1 MRAHWGDDTHQEVLL
16 GRPAYL
22 GLEPVRVSS
31 LLDASAVAP
40 ERRNSAEM
48 HQMVPPFRNN
58 GGPWST
64 LRVHLAPPPAF
75 SSAKSGE
82 V

>member
-1 MRAHWGDDTHQEVLL
+1 MSADWGDGTHQEVLL
-16 GRPAYL
+16 GRPASL

-48 HQMVPPFRNN
+48 YQMDPPFRNN

-64 LRVHLAPPPAF
+64 LRVHLALPPAF
-75 SSAKSGE
+75 SSARSGG